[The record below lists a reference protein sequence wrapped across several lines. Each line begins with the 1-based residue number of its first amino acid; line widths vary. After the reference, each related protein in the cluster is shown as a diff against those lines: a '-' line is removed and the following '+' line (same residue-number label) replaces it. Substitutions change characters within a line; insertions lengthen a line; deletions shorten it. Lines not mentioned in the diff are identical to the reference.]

1 MKYSKYKCRVCGIKM
16 EQKDYP
22 TRGWI
27 CSACF
32 HDYIAKVEQKKREE
46 KNALKTCHVCGGK
59 SQIADDGTGRP
70 ICHSCWR
77 DRAANVIAVMME
89 KGKIK

>member
-1 MKYSKYKCRVCGIKM
+1 MKYTKNQCRVCGIKM

-46 KNALKTCHVCGGK
+46 KNAMKTCHICGEK
-59 SQIADDGTGRP
+59 SQMVDCGKP
-70 ICHSCWR
+70 ICFSCWR
-77 DRAANVIAVMME
+77 KAAAKVIARMRE
-89 KGKIK
+89 EGKIK

>member
-27 CSACF
+27 CSSCF

-46 KNALKTCHVCGGK
+46 KNALKTCHVCGRK
-59 SQIADDGTGRP
+59 SQMDDDNGKP
-70 ICHSCWR
+70 ICFSCWR
-77 DRAANVIAVMME
+77 NKAAKVIAGMRKE
-89 KGKIK
+89 GKIK